1 MNTHS
6 SNIENIKTLL
16 TQLENAFYNNIDS
29 GLIQHPDICTFATNM
44 ENIIT
49 SIKYSLKQ
57 LEHLPTIESL
67 ITTNINYSQLQAL
80 STKDRE

>member
-16 TQLENAFYNNIDS
+16 TQLDNVFYNNIDS
-29 GLIQHPDICTFATNM
+29 GLIQHPDLCTFATNM
-44 ENIIT
+44 EKIIT

-57 LEHLPTIESL
+57 LEQSPIIESPK
-67 ITTNINYSQLQAL
+67 TTNINYAQLQAL
-80 STKDRE
+80 SNKDRE

>member
-16 TQLENAFYNNIDS
+16 TQLDNAFYNNIDC
-29 GLIQHPDICTFATNM
+29 GLIQHPDLCTFATNM

-49 SIKYSLKQ
+49 SIKYSLEQ
-57 LEHLPTIESL
+57 LEYLPTIESSKS
-67 ITTNINYSQLQAL
+67 TNINYAQLLAL
-80 STKDRE
+80 STKDRK